1 MIYCLALS
9 NMGREFLVMLCGDP
23 YGPNCF
29 RTTEDACKEFSHYLQ
44 IINTTPKRSAVHK
57 KALGRLLNLNPSI
70 VGFDEVEALPE
81 ILQWQQT
88 SIYSPAY
95 EILKGKATEL
105 LLMKSGFIAEFEQVN
120 ILKDTLKIDPV
131 FMANDIGIPVQ
142 FSWDILL
149 NQQTKVFIGK
159 VK

>member
-23 YGPNCF
+23 YGPDCF

-57 KALGRLLNLNPSI
+57 QALGRLLNMNPSI
-70 VGFDEVEALPE
+70 VGLDEVEALPK
-81 ILQWQQT
+81 ILQWKQT
-88 SIYSPAY
+88 SIYSPVY

-105 LLMKSGFIAEFEQVN
+105 LLMKPGFIAAFEQVN